1 MCKGLSWCPPQE
13 TRGPRSSARWRA
25 FWSSHRHHGALDVM
39 CTLDAFLLGAL
50 GVRWKRRGV
59 VFLGLELTGE
69 DLTTETLWG
78 AFREGSQGEPLG

>member
-1 MCKGLSWCPPQE
+1 M
-13 TRGPRSSARWRA
+13 
-25 FWSSHRHHGALDVM
+25 DVM

-50 GVRWKRRGV
+50 RVRWKRRGV

-78 AFREGSQGEPLG
+78 AFREGSQGEPLGDWPFPPGGPFCSSC

>member
-1 MCKGLSWCPPQE
+1 
-13 TRGPRSSARWRA
+13 
-25 FWSSHRHHGALDVM
+25 M